1 MRRMTERNANDF
13 NLYELKQF
21 YDFRKEWE
29 SEIKR
34 QAKGFKIEE
43 ITGDTVL
50 FSINTNEGKS
60 YWKLFDVEEIIC
72 ENMPLFLANIIGWS
86 GCDFGCSWEFGDEEA
101 IDGYQYVRFRIW

>member
-1 MRRMTERNANDF
+1 MTERNANDF

-21 YDFRKEWE
+21 YDFHKEWE

-50 FSINTNEGKS
+50 FSIDINEGKS
-60 YWKLFDVEEIIC
+60 YWKLFDRKQTSQDAI
-72 ENMPLFLANIIGWS
+72 PLGWHL
-86 GCDFGCSWEFGDEEA
+86 E
-101 IDGYQYVRFRIW
+101 V